1 MSTQHDINNS
11 ITKRAR
17 TGFISRLASTPRRK
31 RFMAGSAILLT
42 AILASFSI
50 FATAPEPVIQETLE
64 KAWPVSTLQVVPEE
78 LAPVF
83 NTFGRVES
91 NNIAE
96 LRTDVIAE
104 VAAIYV
110 REGQWVE
117 EGELLL
123 ELRKDELQLRVNEK
137 AADLA
142 QQKAQLDSVNT
153 EYRLLKDTSE
163 HFESVWQLSQK
174 KLKRQEELVEKRMI
188 SQAMLDDAV
197 QAASQATIAYQ
208 VHVRTMADFPS
219 KVAQQQARVDRAEAQ
234 WSQALI
240 NLGKTEVR
248 APFGGPV
255 LEVKVAVGD
264 HSALSTPLVVMAD
277 DGEFV
282 IRAPVPNIYAQRFRT
297 YISNDLPIASHAEI
311 GGKIVKLELE
321 RLASDVKP
329 GQSGLDAFFRVQ
341 TFEQALLPE
350 IGRIINMTVTLPT
363 EFDVVALPVQS
374 IYENDR
380 IYQVRDDR
388 LEAITISKVGDY
400 RTADG
405 EYRVLVRSSSLEAG
419 QQIITTQLPRA
430 ISGLLVA
437 PIEAS

>member
-1 MSTQHDINNS
+1 MSTQHDISNT

-17 TGFISRLASTPRRK
+17 TGFIGRLASTPRRK

-50 FATAPEPVIQETLE
+50 FATAPAPVIQETLE

-208 VHVRTMADFPS
+208 IHVRTLADFPS
-219 KVAQQQARVDRAEAQ
+219 RVAQQQARVDRAEAQ
-234 WSQALI
+234 WSQSLI
-240 NLGKTEVR
+240 NLDKTEVR

-321 RLASDVKP
+321 RLASDVKT

-341 TFEQALLPE
+341 TFERALLPE

-388 LEAITISKVGDY
+388 LQAITVSRVGDY
-400 RTADG
+400 ETKDG